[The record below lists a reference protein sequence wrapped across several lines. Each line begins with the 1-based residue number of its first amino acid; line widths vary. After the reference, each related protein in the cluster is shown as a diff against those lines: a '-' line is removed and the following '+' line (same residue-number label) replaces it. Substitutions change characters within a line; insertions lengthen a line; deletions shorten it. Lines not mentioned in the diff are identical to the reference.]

1 MGGAMRLDEL
11 GEIARVQDAALD
23 RYVDAARRRLDEPP
37 PVRRRAWRPMLVVAA
52 VAGAAI
58 AIVAS
63 RSDDDVQPITFEV
76 GTRPGEPLEPFEAP
90 HDTELA
96 VRFSDHTT
104 VLLAADTR
112 GVVDE
117 VTARGARLR
126 VQRGRVNVSVPPRQN
141 AEWTFAVGPF
151 EVAVTG
157 TRFDVGWDEAAKT
170 FELVMHD
177 GAVRVTGPTLDG
189 GRVVVAGETLRIPLG
204 APPEPPVDAAV
215 DAPPDVPVPIAPP
228 APVHRVETPDAAV
241 PVDAHVASWQEL
253 AAGGDF
259 KGALAQVHERF
270 DDVLATEGA
279 SELTT
284 LGDAARYAG
293 DLSRAQQAYLA
304 VRRRFPAEAATATFA
319 LARMAF
325 QAPDDA
331 LAVRY
336 LELYLREN
344 PDGAFAREAL
354 GRLLEV
360 EIRTHDDAG
369 ARQAARR
376 YLALY
381 PTGPHA
387 KLARSVLP

>member
-1 MGGAMRLDEL
+1 MSLDDL
-11 GEIARVQDAALD
+11 GEIGRVQDAMLD
-23 RYVDAARRRLDEPP
+23 PYVDAARRRLDEPP

-52 VAGAAI
+52 IAGAAI
-58 AIVAS
+58 AVVAL
-63 RSDDDVQPITFEV
+63 RSGGDVQPITFEV

-126 VQRGRVNVSVPPRQN
+126 VHRGRVNVSVPPRQN

-157 TRFDVGWDEAAKT
+157 TRFDVGWDEGAKT

-215 DAPPDVPVPIAPP
+215 DAPIDAPPVVPVAPP
-228 APVHRVETPDAAV
+228 APVHHVEVVDAAV
-241 PVDAHVASWQEL
+241 PVDAHVPSWQEL

-259 KGALAQVHERF
+259 KGAFAQVHDHF
-270 DDVLATEGA
+270 DDMFATESA

-336 LELYLREN
+336 LALYLREN

-369 ARQAARR
+369 ARQAATR

-381 PTGPHA
+381 PAGPHA

>member
-1 MGGAMRLDEL
+1 MNLDEL
-11 GEIARVQDAALD
+11 AEVGRLQDASLD
-23 RYVDAARRRLDEPP
+23 GYVDAARRRLDAPP
-37 PVRRRAWRPMLVVAA
+37 PVRRRWRPLLAVAA
-52 VAGAAI
+52 IAGAAI
-58 AIVAS
+58 AAFVL
-63 RSDDDVQPITFEV
+63 RSSGGAEPITFEV
-76 GTRPGEPLEPFEAP
+76 GARPGEPLEPIEAP
-90 HDTELA
+90 HDAELA

-104 VLLAADTR
+104 VMLAADTR

-117 VTARGARLR
+117 VTSRGARLR
-126 VQRGRVNVSVPPRQN
+126 VHRGRASVSVPPRQN
-141 AEWTFAVGPF
+141 AEWTFSVGPF

-157 TRFDVGWDEAAKT
+157 TRFDVGWDDAAKT

-204 APPEPPVDAAV
+204 APPEPSVDAAV
-215 DAPPDVPVPIAPP
+215 DAAPDAPP
-228 APVHRVETPDAAV
+228 VVLAPPTPVPVHRVESADAAV
-241 PVDAHVASWQEL
+241 PDARVATWQEL

-259 KGALAQVHERF
+259 KGALAQVHDHF
-270 DDVLATEGA
+270 DDVLASA
-279 SELTT
+279 SAPELTT
-284 LGDAARYAG
+284 LGDAARYTG

-304 VRRRFPAEAATATFA
+304 VRRRFPADAATATFA

-336 LELYLREN
+336 LDLYLREN

-360 EIRTHDDAG
+360 EIRTRDDAG
-369 ARQAARR
+369 ARRTAAR
-376 YLALY
+376 YLELY
-381 PTGPHA
+381 PAGPHA
-387 KLARSVLP
+387 KLARSVMP